1 MSPFVLQMD
10 RSEDCFIKCPVFC
23 RAPLPLPLLEINMRV
38 VVGDG
43 LACWAVPHWPMA
55 AHSWDCACP
64 MRAGAWRK
72 AWAMCWQWLGRGYF
86 ITVSPR
92 RLSAPTDAAVPQTIR
107 CTWESPFTPAPL
119 AVMAGINH
127 GCSRWINKHIHQRE
141 TYRGTCDMPT
151 VHWSSHARTYTHT
164 KTCAIGGNLW
174 SRLQS
179 YTNNKCY
186 ICSNVCLWLMHDEL
200 TGACRLLSQW
210 AHENKRQHRL
220 RGRNLSPTSLQA
232 GRTVPVPTNET
243 CEKDHGRGT
252 SGF

>member
-1 MSPFVLQMD
+1 MSPFVLQMV
-10 RSEDCFIKCPVFC
+10 RSKDCFIKCPVFC

-43 LACWAVPHWPMA
+43 LACWAVPHWPMP

-64 MRAGAWRK
+64 MRAGARRK
-72 AWAMCWQWLGRGYF
+72 AWAMCWQWLGQECF

-127 GCSRWINKHIHQRE
+127 GCSRWINKHTFTDGR
-141 TYRGTCDMPT
+141 PT
-151 VHWSSHARTYTHT
+151 GAHVICPQNTEALTQEPTHT
-164 KTCAIGGNLW
+164 QTRTIGGNLW
-174 SRLQS
+174 GRLQS

-186 ICSNVCLWLMHDEL
+186 IHDNVCLWLMHDEL
-200 TGACRLLSQW
+200 TRACRLLSQW

-232 GRTVPVPTNET
+232 GRTVPVPTNERR
-243 CEKDHGRGT
+243 EKDHG
-252 SGF
+252 F